1 MLITEQNAHKT
12 KSPRPFSFF
21 EPTQRWLHAIQCVP
35 KLDFRKRASFGR
47 KLGQNGQTPEAC
59 TQSLWGVEPRTKAI
73 CKVETTKDIVDGLV
87 DFYNLVFYFI

>member
-1 MLITEQNAHKT
+1 MTEHNAHKT
-12 KSPRPFSFF
+12 KNPRSFPFY

-35 KLDFRKRASFGR
+35 KLYFQKRASFGR
-47 KLGQNGQTPEAC
+47 KLGQNGEILESRTR
-59 TQSLWGVEPRTKAI
+59 SLWGFEPQTKTI